1 MPRIA
6 VISDIHANL
15 HALHAVMEDVQA
27 ELCSSL
33 VCLGDVV
40 GYNAYP
46 AECVDFIR
54 SCNCEVVKGNHDAE
68 VMEARLQNMNELAR
82 VAMDWTRSRLNE
94 EQLTWLSRLQ
104 YMRMVGAQLPQQ
116 AKFTIVHS
124 SLDQPKAWNYIM
136 NANDAT
142 GNFRRQFTP
151 LCFHGHTHIPRIFF
165 MPRGE
170 FRAQEDLGLRQ
181 QIYDQGFTEFS
192 LVPGCKYFVNVG
204 SVGQPRDND
213 PRACYAVYDS
223 DAATVKIKRVVYDV
237 QSAMEA
243 VRAVG
248 LPEYLAERLGR
259 GC

>member
-1 MPRIA
+1 M
-6 VISDIHANL
+6 
-15 HALHAVMEDVQA
+15 
-27 ELCSSL
+27 
-33 VCLGDVV
+33 
-40 GYNAYP
+40 
-46 AECVDFIR
+46 
-54 SCNCEVVKGNHDAE
+54 
-68 VMEARLQNMNELAR
+68 
-82 VAMDWTRSRLNE
+82 
-94 EQLTWLSRLQ
+94 
-104 YMRMVGAQLPQQ
+104 
-116 AKFTIVHS
+116 
-124 SLDQPKAWNYIM
+124 
-136 NANDAT
+136 
-142 GNFRRQFTP
+142 
-151 LCFHGHTHIPRIFF
+151 
-165 MPRGE
+165 
-170 FRAQEDLGLRQ
+170 GLLQ

>member
-1 MPRIA
+1 MSRIA

-27 ELCSSL
+27 EQCDSM

-46 AECVDFIR
+46 AECLDYIR
-54 SCNCEVVKGNHDAE
+54 SCNCDVVKGNYDSE
-68 VMEARLQNMNELAR
+68 VVVTTQMNMNDLAR
-82 VAMDWTRSRLNE
+82 AAMEWTRSRLSE
-94 EQLTWLSRLQ
+94 DQLTWLSRLQ
-104 YMRMVGAQLPQQ
+104 YMRMVGGSLPAS

-124 SLDQPKAWNYIM
+124 SLDYPKSWNYII

-142 GNFRRQFTP
+142 ANFRRQFTN
-151 LCFHGHTHIPRIFF
+151 LCFHGHTHVPRIFCMDKASNRTF
-165 MPRGE
+165 EDTDARHALYISGE
-170 FRAQEDLGLRQ
+170 TQFVLNPD
-181 QIYDQGFTEFS
+181 F
-192 LVPGCKYFVNVG
+192 KYFINVG

-213 PRACYAVYDS
+213 PRACYAIYDPENHS
-223 DAATVKIKRVVYDV
+223 VKIKRVVYDV
-237 QSAMEA
+237 AAAQEA

-248 LPEYLAERLGR
+248 LPEYLADRLAR